1 MVNLSRWSVVTTLVV
16 CLLAIVYALPNVFPK
31 TTFEGLPGFLPH
43 RQVSLGLDLQG
54 GSSLLLEVEA
64 AGAVRQ
70 HLQSVEAEVRQQLR
84 RRGGERIGY
93 TGLGVSDSAVVF
105 TLLDAADR
113 EQAVDRVEAI
123 DRDLRVAVSG
133 DRQIRLELTEEARQ
147 RRIAT
152 VVEQSIEIVRRRV
165 DELGT
170 TEPSIQRQGDNR
182 ILVEVP
188 GIDNP
193 EHLKQILSRTAKLTI
208 HLVDE
213 GASVGDALS
222 GRVPA
227 GSMLLMEPATATR
240 PETPYVVRREVA
252 VAGDQ
257 LVDAQP
263 SFQDG
268 RPVVSF
274 RFDAVGAR
282 RFGDI
287 TSQYVKKR
295 LAIVLD
301 NKIVSAPTIQSPILG
316 GSGIITG
323 SFTVQ
328 EVNDLA
334 LVLRAGALP
343 ADIEILEERTIGP
356 GLGRDSIEA
365 GKIAAIVG
373 FALVVASMA
382 VSYGLLGLMAG
393 VALVFNLFLLLAAL
407 SALQA
412 TLTLPGIAGI
422 VLTMGMAVDA
432 NVLIF
437 ERIREEIRAGRT
449 PISAI
454 DAGYRRAMSTII
466 DSNLTTL
473 IAALLL
479 FQFGTGP
486 IRGFAVTLSI
496 GIISSMY
503 TAIMVTRVL
512 VVWWL
517 RRRRPQTIPI

>member
-16 CLLAIVYALPNVFPK
+16 CLLAVVYALPNLFAK
-31 TTFEGLPGFLPH
+31 STFEDLPGFLPH

-54 GSSLLLEVEA
+54 GASLLLEVEA
-64 AGAVRQ
+64 AAAVRQ

-93 TGLGVSDSAVVF
+93 TGLGVTDNAVVF
-105 TLLDAADR
+105 TLLEAADR
-113 EQAVDRVEAI
+113 AEAVERVGAI
-123 DRDLRVAVSG
+123 DSDLRVASVG
-133 DRQIRLELTEEARQ
+133 DRQIRLELTEDARQ

-170 TEPSIQRQGDNR
+170 TEPSIQRQGDDR

-193 EHLKQILSRTAKLTI
+193 EHLKQILSRTAKLTF

-213 GASVGDALS
+213 GASLSDAMA

-227 GSMLLMEPATATR
+227 GSMLLIEPASATR
-240 PETPYVVRREVA
+240 PETPFVVRREVV

-282 RFGDI
+282 RFGDV
-287 TSQYVKKR
+287 TSQHVHER

-301 NKIVSAPTIQSPILG
+301 NKVVSAPTIQSPILG

-323 SFTVQ
+323 NFTVQ

-343 ADIEILEERTIGP
+343 ADINILEERTIGP

-365 GKIAAIVG
+365 GKVAAIAG
-373 FALVVASMA
+373 FFLVVAIMIIA
-382 VSYGLLGLMAG
+382 YGLFGLMAS
-393 VALVFNLFLLLAAL
+393 VALVFNLFLLMAIL

-454 DAGYRRAMSTII
+454 DAGYRRAMTTII

-496 GIISSMY
+496 GVMSSMF

-517 RRRRPQTIPI
+517 RRRRPQAIPI